1 MCVFVIFFCFVLFFC
16 SNWNYFS
23 VPKTSCRPHSLLT
36 SYFSIV
42 LAFVVGKTIFRSV
55 SQWGE
60 LENQMIHEWI
70 VLMKGF
76 VLVNQMMFHKS
87 DWATVSQTYMS
98 PKCKVLCLFS
108 CFSLKEKR
116 NKSSHLL
123 VWHGQY
129 PCMDDRCN
137 DCKTIPS
144 GLWNLTTS
152 NGARPRLQERTAAVW
167 DDTPACSSLHP
178 ALRDNCAFISGWKFN
193 ALHIHC
199 IVHCVSHS
207 WFSCFYCHTCYLQ
220 SCNNKRQFCF
230 HSRQILLEGATHFV
244 AL

>member
-1 MCVFVIFFCFVLFFC
+1 M
-16 SNWNYFS
+16 
-23 VPKTSCRPHSLLT
+23 
-36 SYFSIV
+36 
-42 LAFVVGKTIFRSV
+42 
-55 SQWGE
+55 
-60 LENQMIHEWI
+60 
-70 VLMKGF
+70 
-76 VLVNQMMFHKS
+76 
-87 DWATVSQTYMS
+87 
-98 PKCKVLCLFS
+98 LFS

-244 AL
+244 ALQGSIFVRAITALLSVLAPLIFSVLHFLLPNTRPPLW